1 MRKKNQS
8 LNVIQERLK
17 KNKINIVRNTLK
29 DFQLQWDHAKKIIV
43 NCVVLKQL
51 MNYKF
56 NKEHNVSNSVKM
68 PLRKKRRMMIG
79 KNVLHQPN
87 QALAFTDFVMMLVI
101 WKKDQVEPNNVKLIS
116 VRLAVLLCIICFKF
130 LLKIQQLRHV
140 KNSVL
145 QNILMM

>member
-1 MRKKNQS
+1 VGS
-8 LNVIQERLK
+8 C
-17 KNKINIVRNTLK
+17 
-29 DFQLQWDHAKKIIV
+29 KKIIV